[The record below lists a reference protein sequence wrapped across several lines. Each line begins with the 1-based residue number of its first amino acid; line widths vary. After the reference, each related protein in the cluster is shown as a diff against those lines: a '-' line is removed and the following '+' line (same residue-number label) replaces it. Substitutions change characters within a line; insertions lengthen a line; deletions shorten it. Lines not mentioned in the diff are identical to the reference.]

1 MGRNYKGYF
10 RADQS
15 VVEED
20 EEVEDDD
27 DPLERGSSAN
37 RTAGNPLL
45 PKLSS
50 SRRVAWDNST
60 RMDALRPNVR
70 ERDRTHEESSD
81 DEVPQSFMI
90 EGTSHRKPAATPKS
104 KGKSKAHSTRSP
116 RSKGP
121 ILPTTNEEP
130 LHISMPPRP
139 SDTDTYPSANPSS
152 QSPKPMRGLDEYER
166 ALWNWVNVL
175 NLDAF
180 LQDVYAYYEGK
191 GIYCIALS
199 KGLNLLYEFSIAFP
213 TERN

>member
-1 MGRNYKGYF
+1 MNTLNPMGRNYKGYF

-60 RMDALRPNVR
+60 RMDAIRPNVR
-70 ERDRTHEESSD
+70 ERDRVHEESSD

-90 EGTSHRKPAATPKS
+90 EGTSHRKPAVTPKA

-121 ILPTTNEEP
+121 ILPTTNDIP

-139 SDTDTYPSANPSS
+139 SDTETYPTANPSS
-152 QSPKPMRGLDEYER
+152 QSHKPMRGLDEYER

-199 KGLNLLYEFSIAFP
+199 KGLNLL
-213 TERN
+213 